1 VLRESGYQYIAPILL
16 CNTNQNPESNREKGL
31 ESIIQKY
38 INTTNNTDT
47 SVLFQEFSSNGSWAG
62 IHEDDNYAPASM
74 FKVPAM
80 MAILKYADTHPE
92 FLSKKIFYDGSFDD
106 NKAEYFKP
114 QASIVQGN
122 YYTVDQLLTYM
133 IDYSDN
139 NATKLLSNNTD
150 QQSIIG
156 FYNNLGITL
165 PTNTGKNI
173 EFISPKTYS
182 YFLRILYNSTYLTR
196 ESSEK
201 ALILMSAPDFPQGL
215 EAGIP
220 SSIKVAQKFG
230 ERSLYTPEGELSYRE
245 LHDCGIVYAE
255 NNPYI
260 LCIMTRGSDY
270 DLLAKSIRDISKI
283 VYTYTSQK
291 ESSKN

>member
-122 YYTVDQLLTYM
+122 YYTD
-133 IDYSDN
+133 
-139 NATKLLSNNTD
+139 
-150 QQSIIG
+150 
-156 FYNNLGITL
+156 
-165 PTNTGKNI
+165 
-173 EFISPKTYS
+173 
-182 YFLRILYNSTYLTR
+182 LY
-196 ESSEK
+196 
-201 ALILMSAPDFPQGL
+201 D
-215 EAGIP
+215 
-220 SSIKVAQKFG
+220 
-230 ERSLYTPEGELSYRE
+230 
-245 LHDCGIVYAE
+245 
-255 NNPYI
+255 
-260 LCIMTRGSDY
+260 
-270 DLLAKSIRDISKI
+270 
-283 VYTYTSQK
+283 
-291 ESSKN
+291 